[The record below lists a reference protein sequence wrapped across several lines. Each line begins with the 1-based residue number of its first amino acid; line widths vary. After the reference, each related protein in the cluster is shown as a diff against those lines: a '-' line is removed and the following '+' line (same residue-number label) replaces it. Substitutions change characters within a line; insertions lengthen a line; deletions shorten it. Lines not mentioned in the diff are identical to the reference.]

1 MYAATKALPI
11 VAILDGLAK
20 HYGKRY
26 CYPSQNKILELLEKR
41 LQIKISI
48 ATLNRWL
55 RVIEDDGFIT
65 RLRRIR
71 RDKVLGMVFQS
82 TLYTL
87 KKKSYAL
94 LARMSLRTW
103 NKVKEMMSEKE
114 KKGAEERQK
123 RLEQSEQEK
132 GVSLS
137 NFKKRHP
144 GLKIPN

>member
-20 HYGKRY
+20 YHGKRY
-26 CYPSQNKILELLEKR
+26 CYPSQKKVLELLEKR

-55 RVIEDDGFIT
+55 RAIEDEGFIT

-71 RDKVLGMVFQS
+71 RDKILGTVFNS

-94 LARMSLRTW
+94 LARMKLRDW
-103 NKVKEMMSEKE
+103 KKVKEMMSERE
-114 KKGAEERQK
+114 KQAAVERQRK
-123 RLEQSEQEK
+123 QEENGQK
-132 GVSLS
+132 KSVSLS
-137 NFKKRHP
+137 DFRKRHP